1 MVPTLP
7 LRFNSTGAAQRK
19 VPIPRKVRDYFFRLT
34 PYYIPFLSWLAS
46 RG

>member
-19 VPIPRKVRDYFFRLT
+19 APMPRKARDYFFRLT
-34 PYYIPFLSWLAS
+34 PYIPFLSWLAS